1 MELHYHHHH
10 HHEMTATAGRA
21 LIIGIVLN
29 LLFVVIEVVMGLAYN
44 SLGLLSDAGHNLSD
58 VFGLILAFLAFKLAQ
73 VAPNR
78 RYTYGYRKSTILVSL
93 ANAIILLLAVGAI
106 ILESVRKLQAPEPVD
121 GAAISWTAG
130 AGIVV
135 NGLTAWMLMSGRKD
149 DLNMKG
155 AFLHMV
161 ADTLVSIGVLLSGIV
176 ISYTGFTII
185 DTIISLVIAV
195 VILFSTW
202 SLLTDSVRL
211 SMDGVPRNVDMDA
224 VSRALVAEDG
234 VISVHH
240 LHVWA
245 MSTTENA
252 LTAHIVVR
260 DMSGM
265 EELKHRIKER
275 LAHEGIAHATLEFE
289 TGDASCH
296 EKSCDCHGGEHCHD
310 HVTD

>member
-1 MELHYHHHH
+1 MELHHHH

-185 DTIISLVIAV
+185 DPIISLVIAV

-202 SLLTDSVRL
+202 SLLTYSVRL

-234 VISVHH
+234 VVSVHH

>member
-1 MELHYHHHH
+1 MELHHHH
-10 HHEMTATAGRA
+10 HHEMTAAAGTA
-21 LIIGIVLN
+21 LVVGIVLN
-29 LLFVVIEVVMGLAYN
+29 LLFVFVEVAVGLAYN

-58 VFGLILAFLAFKLAQ
+58 VFGLILAFLAYKLAQ

-93 ANAIILLLAVGAI
+93 VNAIILLVAVGAI
-106 ILESVRKLQAPEPVD
+106 ALESVRKLQSPEPID

-135 NGLTAWMLMSGRKD
+135 NGLTAWMLMKGRKN

-161 ADTLVSIGVLLSGIV
+161 ADTLVSVGVLLSGIV
-176 ISYTGFTII
+176 ISFTGFTII
-185 DTIISLVIAV
+185 DPIISLAIAV

-202 SLLTDSVRL
+202 SLLADSLRL

-224 VSRALVAEDG
+224 VAKALADNTG
-234 VISVHH
+234 VMGVHH

-252 LTAHIVVR
+252 LTAHIVVC
-260 DMSGM
+260 DVA
-265 EELKHRIKER
+265 KHRIKER

-289 TGDASCH
+289 TGDACH
-296 EKSCDCHGGEHCHD
+296 EKDCECHGHASHPGNEAG
-310 HVTD
+310 

>member
-1 MELHYHHHH
+1 M
-10 HHEMTATAGRA
+10 
-21 LIIGIVLN
+21 
-29 LLFVVIEVVMGLAYN
+29 
-44 SLGLLSDAGHNLSD
+44 
-58 VFGLILAFLAFKLAQ
+58 
-73 VAPNR
+73 
-78 RYTYGYRKSTILVSL
+78 
-93 ANAIILLLAVGAI
+93 LAVGAI

-185 DTIISLVIAV
+185 DPIISLVIAV

>member
-1 MELHYHHHH
+1 MELHHHHH

-161 ADTLVSIGVLLSGIV
+161 VDTLVSIGVLLSGIV

-185 DTIISLVIAV
+185 DPIISLVIAV

>member
-1 MELHYHHHH
+1 
-10 HHEMTATAGRA
+10 MTAAAGPA
-21 LIIGIVLN
+21 LVVGIVLN
-29 LLFVVIEVVMGLAYN
+29 LLFVFVEVAVGLAYN

-58 VFGLILAFLAFKLAQ
+58 VFGLILAFKNYK
-73 VAPNR
+73 V
-78 RYTYGYRKSTILVSL
+78 T
-93 ANAIILLLAVGAI
+93 GAI
-106 ILESVRKLQAPEPVD
+106 VLESVRKLQSPEPID

-135 NGLTAWMLMSGRKD
+135 NGLTAWMLMKGRKN

-161 ADTLVSIGVLLSGIV
+161 ADTLVSVGVLLSGIV
-176 ISYTGFTII
+176 ISFTGFTII
-185 DTIISLVIAV
+185 DPIISLAIAV

-202 SLLTDSVRL
+202 SLLADSLRL

-224 VSRALVAEDG
+224 VAKALADNTG
-234 VISVHH
+234 VMGVHH

-252 LTAHIVVR
+252 LTAHIVVC
-260 DMSGM
+260 DVAKM

-289 TGDASCH
+289 TGDACH
-296 EKSCDCHGGEHCHD
+296 EKDCECHGHASHPDNEAG
-310 HVTD
+310 

>member
-1 MELHYHHHH
+1 MELHHHH

-185 DTIISLVIAV
+185 DPIISLVIAV

-224 VSRALVAEDG
+224 ESRALVAEDG

>member
-1 MELHYHHHH
+1 
-10 HHEMTATAGRA
+10 MTAAAGTA
-21 LIIGIVLN
+21 LVVGIVMN
-29 LLFVVIEVVMGLAYN
+29 LLFVFVEVAVGLAYN

-58 VFGLILAFLAFKLAQ
+58 VFGLILAFLAYKLAQ

-93 ANAIILLLAVGAI
+93 VNAIILLVAVGAI
-106 ILESVRKLQAPEPVD
+106 ALESVRKLQSPEPID

-135 NGLTAWMLMSGRKD
+135 NGLTAWMLMKGRKN

-161 ADTLVSIGVLLSGIV
+161 ADTLVSVGVLLSGIV
-176 ISYTGFTII
+176 ISFTGFTII
-185 DTIISLVIAV
+185 DPIISLAIAV

-202 SLLTDSVRL
+202 SLLADSLRL

-224 VSRALVAEDG
+224 VAKALADNTG
-234 VISVHH
+234 VMGVHH

-252 LTAHIVVR
+252 LTAHIVVC
-260 DMSGM
+260 DVAKM

-275 LAHEGIAHATLEFE
+275 LAQEGIAHATLEFE
-289 TGDASCH
+289 TGDACH
-296 EKSCDCHGGEHCHD
+296 EKDCECHGHASDPGNEPG
-310 HVTD
+310 

>member
-1 MELHYHHHH
+1 MELHYHH

-185 DTIISLVIAV
+185 DPIISLVIAV

-234 VISVHH
+234 VVSVHH

>member
-1 MELHYHHHH
+1 MDLHHHHH
-10 HHEMTATAGRA
+10 HHEMTTTAGKT
-21 LIIGIVLN
+21 LIVGIVLN
-29 LLFVVIEVVMGLAYN
+29 LLFVVIEVVVGLAYN
-44 SLGLLSDAGHNLSD
+44 SLGLLSDAGHNLGD

-93 ANAIILLLAVGAI
+93 ANAIILLVAVGAI
-106 ILESVRKLQAPEPVD
+106 VLESVRKLQTPEPID

-161 ADTLVSIGVLLSGIV
+161 ADTLVSVGVLLSGIV
-176 ISYTGFTII
+176 ITFTGFTII
-185 DTIISLVIAV
+185 DPIIGIVIAV

-202 SLLTDSVRL
+202 SLLADSLRL
-211 SMDGVPRNVDMDA
+211 SMDGVPRNVDIDA
-224 VSRALVAEDG
+224 VTKALAVDADVLG
-234 VISVHH
+234 VHH

-252 LTAHIVVR
+252 LTAHIVVS
-260 DMSGM
+260 DLGCM

-275 LAHEGIAHATLEFE
+275 LAHEDIAHATLEFE
-289 TGDASCH
+289 TGNACY
-296 EKSCDCHGGEHCHD
+296 EKDCECHGHEHCHKD
-310 HVTD
+310 AAR

>member
-1 MELHYHHHH
+1 MELHHHH
-10 HHEMTATAGRA
+10 HHVMTATAGRA

-78 RYTYGYRKSTILVSL
+78 QYTYGYRKSTILVSL

-106 ILESVRKLQAPEPVD
+106 ILESVRKLQTPEPVD

-176 ISYTGFTII
+176 ITYTGFTII
-185 DTIISLVIAV
+185 DPIISLVIAV

-234 VISVHH
+234 VVSVHH

-289 TGDASCH
+289 TGDACN
-296 EKSCDCHGGEHCHD
+296 EKNCDCHE
-310 HVTD
+310 

>member
-1 MELHYHHHH
+1 MELHHHHHH
-10 HHEMTATAGRA
+10 HHEMTAAAGPA
-21 LIIGIVLN
+21 LVVAIVMN
-29 LLFVVIEVVMGLAYN
+29 LLFVFVEVAVGLAYD

-58 VFGLILAFLAFKLAQ
+58 VFGLILAFLAYKLAQ

-93 ANAIILLLAVGAI
+93 VNAIILLVAVGAI
-106 ILESVRKLQAPEPVD
+106 ALESVRKLQSPEPID

-135 NGLTAWMLMSGRKD
+135 NGLTAWMLMKGRKN

-161 ADTLVSIGVLLSGIV
+161 ADTLVSVGVLLSGIV
-176 ISYTGFTII
+176 ISFTGFTII
-185 DTIISLVIAV
+185 DPIISLAIAV

-202 SLLTDSVRL
+202 SLLADSLRL

-224 VSRALVAEDG
+224 VAKALADNTG
-234 VISVHH
+234 VMGVHH

-252 LTAHIVVR
+252 LTAHIVVC
-260 DMSGM
+260 DVAKM

-289 TGDASCH
+289 TGDACH
-296 EKSCDCHGGEHCHD
+296 EKDCECHGHASHPDNEAG
-310 HVTD
+310 

>member
-1 MELHYHHHH
+1 MELHHHHH

-135 NGLTAWMLMSGRKD
+135 NGLIAWMLMSGRKD

-185 DTIISLVIAV
+185 DPIISLVIAV

>member
-1 MELHYHHHH
+1 MELHHHHH

-185 DTIISLVIAV
+185 DPIISLVIAV
-195 VILFSTW
+195 VVLFSTW

>member
-1 MELHYHHHH
+1 
-10 HHEMTATAGRA
+10 MTAAAGPA
-21 LIIGIVLN
+21 LVVGIVMN
-29 LLFVVIEVVMGLAYN
+29 LLFVFVEVAVGLAYN

-58 VFGLILAFLAFKLAQ
+58 VFGLILAFLAYKLAQ

-93 ANAIILLLAVGAI
+93 VNAIILLVAVGAI
-106 ILESVRKLQAPEPVD
+106 ALESVRKLQSPEPID
-121 GAAISWTAG
+121 GAAVSWTAG

-135 NGLTAWMLMSGRKD
+135 NGLTAWMLMKGRKN

-161 ADTLVSIGVLLSGIV
+161 ADTLVSVGVLLSGIV
-176 ISYTGFTII
+176 ISFTGFTII
-185 DTIISLVIAV
+185 DPIISLAIAV

-202 SLLTDSVRL
+202 SLLADSLRL

-224 VSRALVAEDG
+224 VAKALADNTG
-234 VISVHH
+234 VMGVHH

-252 LTAHIVVR
+252 LTAHIVVC
-260 DMSGM
+260 DVAKM

-289 TGDASCH
+289 TGDACH
-296 EKSCDCHGGEHCHD
+296 EKDCECHGHASHPDNEAG
-310 HVTD
+310 

>member
-1 MELHYHHHH
+1 MELHHHH

-58 VFGLILAFLAFKLAQ
+58 VFGLILAFLAFELAQ

-185 DTIISLVIAV
+185 DPIISLVIAV
-195 VILFSTW
+195 VIMFSTW

>member
-1 MELHYHHHH
+1 MELHHHHH

-176 ISYTGFTII
+176 ITYTGFTII
-185 DTIISLVIAV
+185 DPIISLVIAV

-234 VISVHH
+234 VVSVHH

>member
-1 MELHYHHHH
+1 MELHHHH

-135 NGLTAWMLMSGRKD
+135 EGLTAWMLMSGRKD

-185 DTIISLVIAV
+185 DPIISLVIAV

>member
-1 MELHYHHHH
+1 MELHHHHHH
-10 HHEMTATAGRA
+10 HHEMTAAAGPA
-21 LIIGIVLN
+21 LVVGIVMN
-29 LLFVVIEVVMGLAYN
+29 LLFVFVEVAVGLAYN

-58 VFGLILAFLAFKLAQ
+58 VFGLILAFLAYKLAQ

-93 ANAIILLLAVGAI
+93 VNAIILLVAVGAI
-106 ILESVRKLQAPEPVD
+106 ALESVRKLQSPEPID

-135 NGLTAWMLMSGRKD
+135 NGLTAWMLMKGRKN

-161 ADTLVSIGVLLSGIV
+161 ADTLVSVGVLLSGIV
-176 ISYTGFTII
+176 ISFTGFTII
-185 DTIISLVIAV
+185 DPIISLAIAV

-202 SLLTDSVRL
+202 SLLADSLRL

-224 VSRALVAEDG
+224 VAKALADNTG
-234 VISVHH
+234 VMGVHH

-252 LTAHIVVR
+252 LTAHIVVC
-260 DMSGM
+260 DVAKM

-289 TGDASCH
+289 TGDACH
-296 EKSCDCHGGEHCHD
+296 EKDCECHGHASHPGNEAG
-310 HVTD
+310 

>member
-1 MELHYHHHH
+1 
-10 HHEMTATAGRA
+10 MTATAGRA

-176 ISYTGFTII
+176 ILYTGFTII
-185 DTIISLVIAV
+185 DPIISLVIAV

>member
-1 MELHYHHHH
+1 MELHHHHH

-161 ADTLVSIGVLLSGIV
+161 ADTLVSIGILLSGIV

-185 DTIISLVIAV
+185 DPIISLVIAV